1 MLKFIILSDLHI
13 VPEGRLSHGLDTL
26 DRLNLAI
33 DHVNARHDDAAFVIC
48 AGDLAD
54 HGEAAAYERLKTALE
69 RLALPT
75 YLTLGNHDHRP
86 TFLEVFGQDLAGP
99 TGQLDRVID
108 AEGHRI
114 VILDSSDPD
123 LAGSGRLAATQL
135 DWLGAQLREAADR
148 PVVVVLH
155 HNITRFH
162 IQTDFIILE
171 DADAFVDVLRGH
183 PDIRQV
189 ISGHVHLT
197 AAGSVRGVPFCT
209 LGGAHYSIEPVLESR
224 SGPVPGGPVPRREG
238 PGELAVVLCDDRSTV
253 VHMERFLDRHLLLA
267 PDLFAW
273 SPREA

>member
-99 TGQLDRVID
+99 TGQLDHVID

-123 LAGSGRLAATQL
+123 LAGSGRLSATQL

-209 LGGAHYSIEPVLESR
+209 LGGGHYSIEPVLESR
-224 SGPVPGGPVPRREG
+224 SGPVPGG
-238 PGELAVVLCDDRSTV
+238 
-253 VHMERFLDRHLLLA
+253 
-267 PDLFAW
+267 
-273 SPREA
+273 